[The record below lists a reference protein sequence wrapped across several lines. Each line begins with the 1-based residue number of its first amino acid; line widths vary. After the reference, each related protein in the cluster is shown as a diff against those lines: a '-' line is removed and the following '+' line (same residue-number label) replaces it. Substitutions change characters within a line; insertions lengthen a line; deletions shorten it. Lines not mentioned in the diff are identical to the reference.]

1 MTYKKRKVIDNH
13 PEYIK
18 YNINLDVIVGV
29 LTGRQ
34 VEPEGPRPGGA
45 GGAEAPPSRRGV
57 VQGDGGVSATEV
69 AGVQWAGR
77 PGPGWV
83 ARARDARDEVSRWRH
98 GMWLR
103 CHGTPCGVTPNPSS
117 WWR

>member
-1 MTYKKRKVIDNH
+1 MTYKKRNVVGNH

-34 VEPEGPRPGGA
+34 VEPERPRPGGA
-45 GGAEAPPSRRGV
+45 GGAEAPPARRGV

-83 ARARDARDEVSRWRH
+83 ARATHTNNHMVHINLYSNSN
-98 GMWLR
+98 
-103 CHGTPCGVTPNPSS
+103 CPSPV
-117 WWR
+117 

>member
-1 MTYKKRKVIDNH
+1 MTYKKRKVLGNH

-45 GGAEAPPSRRGV
+45 GGSEAPPARRGV

-77 PGPGWV
+77 PGLNSLTP
-83 ARARDARDEVSRWRH
+83 AR
-98 GMWLR
+98 LIYF
-103 CHGTPCGVTPNPSS
+103 PSQQPWS
-117 WWR
+117 KTANYKLPLLNGSFIYRNTLI